1 MGQIA
6 SRLSLADVSAIS
18 AWLASEPLP
27 ADPSPAPRPARPL
40 PLACGSALE
49 QQP

>member
-6 SRLSLADVSAIS
+6 TRLSLADVSAIS

-27 ADPSPAPRPARPL
+27 ADPSPAAAPTRPL
-40 PLACGSALE
+40 PLACGSAE
-49 QQP
+49 VGP